1 MFELREHG
9 WMWKVTPSGKR
20 FQVSEFRH
28 KSIYLFGSLT
38 FFQISKRTN
47 QIHIIPSRTACVT
60 LSFKTNAVTES
71 ELLPDSSTFLLASL
85 RSLIEMQKKKKK
97 AFSRFSKRRTPD
109 SSVCPPISDTKPA
122 LLQIPVL
129 QFAVFWWS
137 PILYF
142 LFFFSM
148 PAGSLAWIDNCRIR
162 KRNSSWIDVRDAFA
176 CSTVEDVTLRRHSFL
191 SALSSNILS
200 APRSLA
206 RLKLLQRLEAVEGRE
221 KKTKKK
227 NTLSVV
233 VIAYFINRS
242 SSTTHR
248 SRYSQ
253 NLN

>member
-28 KSIYLFGSLT
+28 QSIYLFGSLT

-47 QIHIIPSRTACVT
+47 QIHIIPSRSACVT

-85 RSLIEMQKKKKK
+85 RSLIEMQKKKHS
-97 AFSRFSKRRTPD
+97 ADFRREGPLTPAC
-109 SSVCPPISDTKPA
+109 VPP
-122 LLQIPVL
+122 
-129 QFAVFWWS
+129 
-137 PILYF
+137 F
-142 LFFFSM
+142 LTPNLHCYRYQSCNLTFFGDRLFCIFFIFFSM

-162 KRNSSWIDVRDAFA
+162 KRNSSWIDVSDAFA